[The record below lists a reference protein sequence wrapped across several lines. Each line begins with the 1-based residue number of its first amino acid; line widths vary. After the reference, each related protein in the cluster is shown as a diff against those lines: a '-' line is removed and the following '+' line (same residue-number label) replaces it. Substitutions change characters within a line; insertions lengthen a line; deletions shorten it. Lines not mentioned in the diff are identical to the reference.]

1 MPFRRKSNDAA
12 ERLASIEL
20 FEGFTPE
27 ELARV
32 GELVDDVDAEVGA
45 LLTEQGKPGQEA
57 YVIVEGSAA
66 VEIGGRRVTTLG
78 PGELVGEMALIDNR
92 PRSATVKATTPMKL
106 LALDVKSFRTLL
118 DELPSA
124 NRAVMSKLTER
135 IRANDLEP

>member
-20 FEGFTPE
+20 FEGFSPE
-27 ELARV
+27 ELSRV
-32 GELVDDVDAEVGA
+32 GELVDDVDAEAGA

-57 YVIVEGSAA
+57 YVIVDGTAA
-66 VEIGGRRVTTLG
+66 VEVGGRRVATLG

-92 PRSATVKATTPMKL
+92 PRSATVKATTAMKL

-118 DELPSA
+118 DELPAA
-124 NRAVMSKLTER
+124 NRAVMTKLTER
-135 IRANDLEP
+135 IRANDLES